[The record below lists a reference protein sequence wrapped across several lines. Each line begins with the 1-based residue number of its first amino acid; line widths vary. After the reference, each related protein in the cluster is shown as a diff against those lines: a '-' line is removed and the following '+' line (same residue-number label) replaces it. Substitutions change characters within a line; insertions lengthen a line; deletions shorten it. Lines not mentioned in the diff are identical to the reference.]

1 MRGIIYCLFTI
12 QSRTMQLQLPFNYE
26 GSAFVVVAC
35 DDFLLC
41 LISSLLLLSH
51 SYLPMIIVCDV
62 NKHIIVQSD
71 LVFTA
76 YKVIDIFLFILP
88 LYQ

>member
-1 MRGIIYCLFTI
+1 
-12 QSRTMQLQLPFNYE
+12 
-26 GSAFVVVAC
+26 
-35 DDFLLC
+35 
-41 LISSLLLLSH
+41 
-51 SYLPMIIVCDV
+51 MIIVCDV

-76 YKVIDIFLFILP
+76 YEVIDIFLFILP